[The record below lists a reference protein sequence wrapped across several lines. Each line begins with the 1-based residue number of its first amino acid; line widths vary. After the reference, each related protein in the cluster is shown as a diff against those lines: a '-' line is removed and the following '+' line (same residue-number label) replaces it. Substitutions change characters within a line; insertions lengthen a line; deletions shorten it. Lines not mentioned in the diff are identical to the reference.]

1 MQNLQLKGE
10 GKYGKSTVKVEVPVM
25 VFHEENTW
33 FAYLPSFDLTGYGN
47 DTEEAKE
54 SLKIVLDEFIRYSL
68 NKKTFFDELRR
79 LGWVIKSKKKPIHAP
94 KMSDLIQSNEQL
106 KEIIDSKQYSTS
118 SYQVNVPAFA

>member
-25 VFHEENTW
+25 VFEEENTW

-79 LGWVIKSKKKPIHAP
+79 LGWEVKSKKRPLHAP
-94 KMSDLIQSNEQL
+94 KMSDLVQSNEQL
-106 KEIIDSKQYSTS
+106 REIINSKQYSTS
-118 SYQVNVPAFA
+118 NYQVSVPAFA

>member
-25 VFHEENTW
+25 VFEEENTW

-79 LGWVIKSKKKPIHAP
+79 LGWVIKSKKRPIHAP

>member
-1 MQNLQLKGE
+1 MQNSQLTGE
-10 GKYGKSTVKVEVPVM
+10 GKYLKATIKVEVPVM
-25 VFHEENTW
+25 VFKEEKTW

-79 LGWVIKSKKKPIHAP
+79 LGWEIKSKKRPLHAP

-106 KEIIDSKQYSTS
+106 REIIDSKQYSTS